1 MNLNVMPYGG
11 LWTFRRIKMNKKN
24 AVLVFWGAL
33 GLIILGLVIP
43 QPIQALLVL
52 VESPIKDWLF
62 SHGSF

>member
-1 MNLNVMPYGG
+1 
-11 LWTFRRIKMNKKN
+11 MNKKN

-33 GLIILGLVIP
+33 GLIIFGLVIP